1 MSILVTRITA
11 MTLPAGC
18 SALATPVACFR
29 AAADQLHVADA
40 CCVAISID
48 GTDRQTDGRTDRRTP
63 YHYVAAEKST
73 TLLLLIRSFNGLFS
87 RTTLVSQYQRG
98 KQVWI

>member
-1 MSILVTRITA
+1 VSILVTRITA

-29 AAADQLHVADA
+29 AAAHQLHVADA

-48 GTDRQTDGRTDRRTP
+48 GTDGQTDGRTDAVPLRSSGEE
-63 YHYVAAEKST
+63 YNIT
-73 TLLLLIRSFNGLFS
+73 TTN
-87 RTTLVSQYQRG
+87 TLV
-98 KQVWI
+98 